1 MNFFSKLVSL
11 DEENRNTLITC
22 VEMVLMKRGNI
33 QYNLVQAKLNSLYN
47 CWIYQCVDHPEYL
60 RDVLKEVYKN
70 DYNSIIDEISAETDR
85 ITNFDKF
92 KSTFFKIMMS

>member
-1 MNFFSKLVSL
+1 LE
-11 DEENRNTLITC
+11 DENKNTLIIC
-22 VEMVLMKRGNI
+22 VEMVLMKRGNT
-33 QYNLVQAKLNSLYN
+33 QYNMVQAKLNSLYD

-70 DYNSIIDEISAETDR
+70 EYHSIIDEISMETDR

-92 KSTFFKIMMS
+92 KSNFFKILMS